1 MADDPPAVAALITAA
16 SARGLPDEEPRGRL
30 VTGTRAG

>member
-30 VTGTRAG
+30 VAGTRAG